1 MARLNSDQRLWRL
14 AFEIAKS
21 GTCGRVRHGC
31 VVANRNGIILA
42 TGYNGSV
49 DGEPHCEDVGCEIVE
64 VRKIVGQQQGYK
76 EELHRTTEHCVRTIH
91 AEKNTIVNAAITGI
105 SIARACWYVTGVP
118 CWECSKMIA
127 RTGPWDV
134 SFYTE
139 ADSRHNDQGKILL
152 WWQKQFAGSE
162 GFHLRSKAE
171 LVAEGVING

>member
-21 GTCGRVRHGC
+21 GTCPRARHGC
-31 VVANRNGIILA
+31 VVANRDGIILA

-49 DGEPHCEDVGCEIVE
+49 DNEPHCEDVGCKTID
-64 VRKIVGQQQGYK
+64 IWQGPSGGKGAY
-76 EELHRTTEHCVRTIH
+76 LDRHCVRTIH